1 MRKYR
6 GDASIENQL
15 KIDKLDQNR
24 LQSIEEIQKV
34 STLESART
42 RNTDY

>member
-6 GDASIENQL
+6 GDAPIENQL

-34 STLESART
+34 STLESACT